1 MKYNCIKNSKSP
13 EIVRARMK
21 HGMISYGIY
30 VALMDCLEESDEHK
44 LSKDYEMIA
53 YDMRTDVSVVQSVV
67 EDFGLFKVEDE
78 CFYSMELIESIEQA
92 RRVSEA
98 RAKAGRSGGVA
109 KARNAKQMP
118 SNCQEDSSK
127 CQAIARESLAN
138 AKESLA
144 NAKENLAIA
153 TNSLANAKQLP
164 EKEKRKECLP
174 HTPTKENKKE
184 SLVEKVELSLFT
196 SRAQSR
202 RDDFLR
208 SLQPYVSRYGQK
220 LVDDFAAYWTYMNK
234 DDTRMR
240 FEKEPKFSIAGR
252 LATWSKNELR
262 YKGNSVLSVAQKEK
276 QYGIDWEKVLR
287 WYNKLGLVEI
297 RTLTDKRKLAYIA
310 AYEAHGKE
318 GLTVFSSNIKESDYL
333 QGKDGRGPK
342 RDFDYVFNETNFT
355 RIIEGSYRNFK
366 SVNNENNLRKESD
379 APRYKS
385 KDVYDT
391 GFGSS
396 HRKQGG

>member
-1 MKYNCIKNSKSP
+1 MKIVDYSKLLKAFWEKRLVCSLTSCEADMYYYLLKQCDLGNWANPFKLPTKKCEVELDFTRKTISNVRNSLQQKGFINFKPSKVRGEVTEY
-13 EIVRARMK
+13 EIV
-21 HGMISYGIY
+21 
-30 VALMDCLEESDEHK
+30 
-44 LSKDYEMIA
+44 
-53 YDMRTDVSVVQSVV
+53 
-67 EDFGLFKVEDE
+67 GLDAFITETQTE
-78 CFYSMELIESIEQA
+78 TQ
-92 RRVSEA
+92 
-98 RAKAGRSGGVA
+98 
-109 KARNAKQMP
+109 
-118 SNCQEDSSK
+118 
-127 CQAIARESLAN
+127 
-138 AKESLA
+138 
-144 NAKENLAIA
+144 
-153 TNSLANAKQLP
+153 T
-164 EKEKRKECLP
+164 KEKRKECLP

-396 HRKQGG
+396 HGKQGG

>member
-1 MKYNCIKNSKSP
+1 MKTVDYSKLLKAFWEKRLVCSLTSCEADMYFYLLKQCDLGNWTNP
-13 EIVRARMK
+13 FKLPTKKCEVELDFTRKTISNVR
-21 HGMISYGIY
+21 
-30 VALMDCLEESDEHK
+30 
-44 LSKDYEMIA
+44 
-53 YDMRTDVSVVQSVV
+53 
-67 EDFGLFKVEDE
+67 
-78 CFYSMELIESIEQA
+78 
-92 RRVSEA
+92 
-98 RAKAGRSGGVA
+98 
-109 KARNAKQMP
+109 
-118 SNCQEDSSK
+118 
-127 CQAIARESLAN
+127 
-138 AKESLA
+138 
-144 NAKENLAIA
+144 
-153 TNSLANAKQLP
+153 NSLQQKGFINFKPSKVRGEVAEYEIIGLNAFITETQSGTQT
-164 EKEKRKECLP
+164 ETQSGTQTETQSGTQTETQSGTQTETQKEKNKECLP

-396 HRKQGG
+396 HGKQGG